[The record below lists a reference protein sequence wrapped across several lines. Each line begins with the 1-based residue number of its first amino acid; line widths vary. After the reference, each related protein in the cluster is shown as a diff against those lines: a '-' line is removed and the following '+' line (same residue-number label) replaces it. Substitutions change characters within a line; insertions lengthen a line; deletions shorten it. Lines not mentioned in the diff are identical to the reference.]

1 MISNRSANSYMTAD
15 EFSVAV
21 GRAAPGGRICYA
33 VGDLANAAKQPEV
46 SRLRRLAQFYQTQKM
61 GFLTQRRRDDLP
73 ADRGG
78 ASFEYWFT
86 KARPAD
92 G

>member
-15 EFSVAV
+15 ELSVAV

-33 VGDLANAAKQPEV
+33 VGDLANAAKKQPEV

-73 ADRGG
+73 AGRGG
-78 ASFEYWFT
+78 ASIT
-86 KARPAD
+86 KARPLD